1 MFYRLP
7 KLKTKFLI
15 KFYQA
20 PLGKDTKGR
29 NLYVVHRTPFRE
41 PRLYKRSATK
51 VLQTKFVKLKE
62 AKLLLEK
69 SLK

>member
-20 PLGKDTKGR
+20 PLGKATKGR
-29 NLYVVHRTPFRE
+29 
-41 PRLYKRSATK
+41 
-51 VLQTKFVKLKE
+51 
-62 AKLLLEK
+62 
-69 SLK
+69 SL